1 MLTPSVQDS
10 PDPVQV
16 RGRVGDN
23 LDPERSLQPLG
34 LEAEVEESGSFNN
47 LSLMPCTCVM

>member
-23 LDPERSLQPLG
+23 LDLARSLQPLG
-34 LEAEVEESGSFNN
+34 LEAEVQGKN
-47 LSLMPCTCVM
+47 LALLRQSR